1 MKYVTIII
9 ALTALCFLA
18 CKNETK
24 VDNSPTEKKD
34 INSVYIK
41 TVPIE
46 NVVEASQM
54 NALGIIYSESEAK
67 PSFKTGGIMA
77 VSFLPWF
84 LIMGVS
90 AFLPASLN
98 PVLDPMVTLAFGGI
112 AFGLRYW
119 LKQKYQLQGTMFMRR

>member
-24 VDNSPTEKKD
+24 VDNIPTEKTD

-46 NVVEASQM
+46 NGR
-54 NALGIIYSESEAK
+54 GISDEC
-67 PSFKTGGIMA
+67 T
-77 VSFLPWF
+77 
-84 LIMGVS
+84 
-90 AFLPASLN
+90 
-98 PVLDPMVTLAFGGI
+98 
-112 AFGLRYW
+112 RYY
-119 LKQKYQLQGTMFMRR
+119 L